1 MPCPGNRCRAFF
13 LSNRLTYVAIC
24 GLIVPGGKPSHYQCY
39 HKSAPGCCRTANG
52 GFFFAWAAGGFQQLC
67 LGVQVA
73 IPGVLADDGSQFCQ
87 CQIHQPC
94 HAACTGLVQGRF
106 LPVHLV
112 FCAAGIV
119 SVDAFHR
126 LAGKSV
132 AAYVTYSSVFSTTGY
147 FPLTRVPRMRPRFQS
162 SRACCNSGVLIR
174 TCRVVYPCCL
184 IFTPVVRIIFLPFR

>member
-52 GFFFAWAAGGFQQLC
+52 GFFFARAAGGFQQLC
-67 LGVQVA
+67 PGMQVA
-73 IPGVLADDGSQFCQ
+73 IPGLPADDGTQFCQ

-94 HAACTGLVQGRF
+94 HAVCTGLVQDRF

-112 FCAAGIV
+112 FCAAGIAE
-119 SVDAFHR
+119 VDAFYR
-126 LAGKSV
+126 LAGESV
-132 AAYVTYSSVFSTTGY
+132 AAYGHIFLGIFYHGVFSAY
-147 FPLTRVPRMRPRFQS
+147 SCAKDASSLPEFQG
-162 SRACCNSGVLIR
+162 CCNSGVLIR
-174 TCRVVYPCCL
+174 TCRVV
-184 IFTPVVRIIFLPFR
+184 